1 MTKEEL
7 FEMLRGVHKKMLLN
21 KKESANELGV
31 SEAGIDRLRKNGILS
46 SKKVLGRVMFSIDEL
61 SRFLAD
67 A

>member
-1 MTKEEL
+1 MTREEQL
-7 FEMLRGVHKKMLLN
+7 EMLRDVYKKMLLS

-31 SEAGIDRLRKNGILS
+31 SEAGIDRMRRNGDLS
-46 SKKVLGRVMFSIDEL
+46 SKKVLGKVMFSIDEL